1 MLRPHAV
8 RPCMLP
14 PMQVNLP
21 AGRCEHEGCIIFALP
36 GYQWQN
42 RRFSNRHLL
51 LGMVRLPPP
60 SCSDSSMHKQ
70 RRLLRHKCPGQVPR
84 PVLST
89 RTVVRLT
96 QALARSRARRFVY
109 RVSKTRSA
117 RRAPGLEPQACSAT
131 LSSPGS

>member
-21 AGRCEHEGCIIFALP
+21 AGRCEHEGCIVFALP

-51 LGMVRLPPP
+51 LGMV
-60 SCSDSSMHKQ
+60 SSH
-70 RRLLRHKCPGQVPR
+70 RLL
-84 PVLST
+84 
-89 RTVVRLT
+89 
-96 QALARSRARRFVY
+96 ALIA
-109 RVSKTRSA
+109 
-117 RRAPGLEPQACSAT
+117 ACT
-131 LSSPGS
+131 SSVAC